1 MIRVQT
7 EDFNQQREYDSL
19 REQSSVG
26 AVVTFT
32 GLVRDFNQGE
42 EVASLTLEHYPA
54 MTEKSLTQIVL
65 QAKQRWNI
73 LACTLI
79 HRVGELKLS
88 EQIVFVGIATVH
100 RQEAFAACEY
110 IMDYLKTQA
119 PFWKKECNNNGESYW
134 VDARESDSSALD
146 KWSEK

>member
-7 EDFNQQREYDSL
+7 EDFNQQREYDCL

-32 GLVRDFNQGE
+32 GLVRDMNQGE
-42 EVASLTLEHYPA
+42 QVAGLTLEHYPG
-54 MTEKSLTQIVL
+54 MTEKSLAQIVL

-79 HRVGELKLS
+79 HRVGELTLS
-88 EQIVFVGIATVH
+88 EQIVFVGIATAH
-100 RQEAFAACEY
+100 RKDAFAACEY

-119 PFWKKECNNNGESYW
+119 PFWKKECNSQGISYW
-134 VDARESDSSALD
+134 VDARESDNSALD
-146 KWSEK
+146 KWS

>member
-7 EDFNQQREYDSL
+7 EDFNQQREYDRL

-32 GLVRDFNQGE
+32 GLVRDLNQGE
-42 EVASLTLEHYPA
+42 QVVGLTLEHYPL
-54 MTEKSLTQIVL
+54 MTEKSLTQIIM
-65 QAKQRWNI
+65 QAQQRWNI

-79 HRVGELKLS
+79 HRVGELMLS
-88 EQIVFVGIATVH
+88 EQIVFVGIAAAH
-100 RQEAFAACEY
+100 RQDAFAACEY
-110 IMDYLKTQA
+110 IMDHLKTQA
-119 PFWKKECNNNGESYW
+119 PFWKKECNSQGESYW
-134 VDARESDSSALD
+134 VNARESDSSALD

>member
-7 EDFNQQREYDSL
+7 EDFNLQREYDRL

-54 MTEKSLTQIVL
+54 MTEKSLSQIVL

-119 PFWKKECNNNGESYW
+119 PFWKKECNSQGTSYW